1 MNPLQKQKK
10 YGIRSSYLNIKNR
23 SDQYNVNRSNVK
35 TLKQIQ
41 TDEIERIIRINPE
54 FFEFFEVFQH
64 PTLQELKT
72 FDLKEKTRLRIDETK
87 FNTIKERMIHLFQQN
102 LKGVRLLKISSEMI
116 DSIGEIK
123 KDLFKKLQPTQDL
136 VQKSIFEKFKNYAL
150 QIKTKYLTKK
160 KFQLQGSLN
169 VKQDDINVEQVVLL
183 TDIFSNIINILQEKE
198 QTPINIALVVNK
210 FFYVSISEIFNPISL
225 PEFKRPP
232 FSKLLTLRC
241 RFNMLSLAVFLGIEP
256 LIVFFILLGGDPSLK
271 NLDPTSKNLDPTS
284 KIQYHQDSS
293 YQLLYFQMIFRNV
306 AINVGWKPSI
316 RSQPY
321 YNSYTDPR
329 IQKEKSTYD
338 NIIQTLDSMRGS
350 ILNTEN
356 KKIFNSLLKHFQNK
370 ERTLLTSSEVKLS
383 QSTANITVEQLITV
397 VQDLKKKFE
406 EYEQQ
411 QQQGQ
416 PPQAQ
421 GQPQQQQG
429 QAQQQ
434 QQRQPQAQQQQ
445 QGQQYNFNSYLY
457 SNDKLCRIITFLSS
471 ISNGI
476 DLNNLVPQ
484 TDIAPFYS
492 AGNQIRERVLS
503 SILIAMSK
511 DKYLN
516 ESAILQEKD
525 PKYVKYSIYDLLR
538 YFLIFNG
545 FDIAKYFSEIKSH
558 QKGET
563 FPQNSSIVQ
572 RGMFHQNSSIPR
584 GIVSSQAQMF
594 GEQLPTTRLRQ
605 QPISSSQ
612 LNTILPREL
621 QQQPRE
627 LQQPLLDATNIR
639 LMKQQQLQSGVSSP
653 NPVIPPQYKKIF
665 RIISNINQTS
675 KPFNYSFFFYLIANK
690 DISIDHKIELCCIAL
705 LQGADPNI
713 MPNIAQSLLSQ
724 IDPNLTLCDIF
735 KMFLRKNDYEKAIK
749 IFKLYSPNLFNKP
762 EWDDSFGAIRD
773 ILKKQERNIKFLERK
788 LLSSKISSD
797 LRNRTDFNFSFLNEP
812 QQLSMNLAPPPHQ
825 SILTTSPSLQGYY
838 NPYYTGGSKIKLRTF
853 HFLEPKS
860 YNEHA
865 FRAEKPIIAGKMAY
879 DFLRTHYKLKK
890 GSSIMFTIEDRIK
903 DRKYNYIGE
912 KINNKIIIKST

>member
-1 MNPLQKQKK
+1 MNSLQKQKN
-10 YGIRSSYLNIKNR
+10 YGIRSSYLNISNR
-23 SDQYNVNRSNVK
+23 IMNQSNVK
-35 TLKQIQ
+35 TLDQIQ
-41 TDEIERIIRINPE
+41 TDEIKRIRIINPD
-54 FFEFFEVFQH
+54 FFEFFKVFQH

-72 FDLKEKTRLRIDETK
+72 FDLKEKTRLKIDEQR
-87 FNTIKERMIHLFQQN
+87 FNLIKQRMISLFQQN

-116 DSIGEIK
+116 NSIGEIK
-123 KDLFKKLQPTQDL
+123 KDLFKKLQPNQDP
-136 VQKSIFEKFKNYAL
+136 VKKSILQKFKNYVS

-160 KFQLQGSLN
+160 QGNST
-169 VKQDDINVEQVVLL
+169 VKQEDIFVNEVELL
-183 TDIFSNIINILQEKE
+183 TGIFSDIINILQEKE

-210 FFYVSISEIFNPISL
+210 FFYVSIGEIFNPTSL
-225 PEFKRPP
+225 PEFNRPP
-232 FSKLLTLRC
+232 FSKLRTLRC

-271 NLDPTSKNLDPTS
+271 NLDPSSKNLDPSS

-293 YQLLYFQMIFRNV
+293 YQLLFFQMIFRNV

-316 RSQPY
+316 RSQQDY
-321 YNSYTDPR
+321 KLYTDPR

-338 NIIQTLDSMRGS
+338 NIIKTLESMKGNN
-350 ILNTEN
+350 LTAEN
-356 KKIFNSLLKHFQNK
+356 KQIFNSLVKHFQNK
-370 ERTLLTSSEVKLS
+370 ERTLLAPLPEVKLS
-383 QSTANITVEQLITV
+383 QSTDNITVEQLIRV

-406 EYEQQ
+406 EYEKRQQQGQPQQPQQGQPQQQGQPPQ

-416 PPQAQ
+416 PPQ
-421 GQPQQQQG
+421 
-429 QAQQQ
+429 
-434 QQRQPQAQQQQ
+434 QRQE
-445 QGQQYNFNSYLY
+445 YNFNSYLY
-457 SNDKLCRIITFLSS
+457 SNDKLRRIITFLSS
-471 ISNGI
+471 ISNGV

-484 TDIAPFYS
+484 TDVAPFYS
-492 AGNQIRERVLS
+492 AGNQITERVLS

-511 DKYLN
+511 DKHLN
-516 ESAILQEKD
+516 ESAILLEKD

-545 FDIAKYFSEIKSH
+545 FDIATYFSKSRQH
-558 QKGET
+558 GGV
-563 FPQNSSIVQ
+563 FPNSGI
-572 RGMFHQNSSIPR
+572 IPNK
-584 GIVSSQAQMF
+584 IVSNLIKQFEGQSQ
-594 GEQLPTTRLRQ
+594 LQ
-605 QPISSSQ
+605 QPILSQVNNILPPLSQ
-612 LNTILPREL
+612 LNNKQLQQKPLELQQL
-621 QQQPRE
+621 QQQPLV
-627 LQQPLLDATNIR
+627 LQQLPQSQETTIR
-639 LMKQQQLQSGVSSP
+639 LVQQLPQSQSGVSSP

-724 IDPNLTLCDIF
+724 IDPNLKLCDIF
-735 KMFLRKNDYEKAIK
+735 KMFLRENYENAIQ

-762 EWDDSFGAIRD
+762 EWDDRLGAIQD
-773 ILKKQERNIKFLERK
+773 ILQKQERNIKFLERK

-812 QQLSMNLAPPPHQ
+812 QQQLSRNFRGMNLAPPKQ
-825 SILTTSPSLQGYY
+825 SILSTSSSLQQY
-838 NPYYTGGSKIKLRTF
+838 NPYNGTGGSKIKLRTF

-912 KINNKIIIKST
+912 KVNNKIIIKST